1 MTIKITVTDQNGG
14 TAQQDFALKILF
26 IESVGVGGTKN
37 VLTPQQTVAV
47 WNKMGVTDTSQ
58 LVMCYNNK
66 KHGSNSNTQFTKC
79 AGKGPAFFLARRSN
93 KRVFG
98 GFLDI
103 GLSTAGGWKR
113 GNDGKSWVWN
123 VDPSTKEI
131 EFFLNKGG
139 RRDYKYYMH
148 NGMHAYF
155 GPAQALYCDRY
166 LNYCASNLNG
176 DSYNANGKDASTG
189 LTGSRSWRERSTM
202 LWEVYYVK
210 K

>member
-1 MTIKITVTDQNGG
+1 
-14 TAQQDFALKILF
+14 
-26 IESVGVGGTKN
+26 
-37 VLTPQQTVAV
+37 
-47 WNKMGVTDTSQ
+47 
-58 LVMCYNNK
+58 MCYNNK
-66 KHGSNSNTQFTKC
+66 KHGSNSNAQYSKC

-103 GLSTAGGWKR
+103 GLSTAAGWKR

-176 DSYNANGKDASTG
+176 DSYNANGKDASTA